1 MPQRDGG
8 VEWKGGHQWR
18 FVQRMAVGLSLLY
31 IRVGSKPFNHPKAR
45 QNAACPTPSALLSP
59 KRLFGGSSI
68 LPTKSIPA
76 ASLLL
81 LSLVIAK
88 RSYMQGNGIME
99 KNRCKIRM
107 KRNRPYSCNNGQSH
121 DGIF

>member
-88 RSYMQGNGIME
+88 RVVYATKWDNGEKPLQDQNEEKSSIFMQQWS
-99 KNRCKIRM
+99 K
-107 KRNRPYSCNNGQSH
+107 S
-121 DGIF
+121 